1 MLKVKR
7 NQLQEGCIL
16 AKDIY
21 LEASQPLM
29 KKNTVLF
36 EEHLFVLS
44 KFLVAEAWVEKNL
57 INGATYIPSEI
68 VEEETNERERFID
81 VYLLAVKN
89 YKKQFQLW
97 RSGEKINLNE
107 VTAIIKPVIER
118 VINHPNEITMLHHLG
133 IKEDYLYHHAIS
145 VAVLSAFIGYKKKL
159 TEIEWMEL
167 GLAGALIDCGMCK
180 ISARVTNKNEPLDEE
195 EYELIRKHPVYG
207 YRMLKELPYVKDTIL
222 LAVLQHHE
230 REDGTGYPLGLK
242 GNKIHLYGKIVAVA
256 DIYHAMTSER
266 YYRTKQSPYR
276 VLEAISKDH
285 FGMLSHD
292 IVQTLMNSLLA
303 FTVGTRVRLTGG
315 RDAEIVFIDQ
325 KNPTR
330 PMVKLNHSE
339 EIIDLSKKLDIHI
352 DEVLI

>member
-44 KFLVAEAWVEKNL
+44 KFLVADAWVEKNL
-57 INGATYIPSEI
+57 INGTTFIPSEI

-81 VYLLAVKN
+81 IFLRAVRK
-89 YKKQFQLW
+89 YKQQYQLW
-97 RSGEKINLNE
+97 RTGQKINLNE
-107 VTAIIKPVIER
+107 VTAIIKPVIKR
-118 VINHPNEITMLHHLG
+118 VMEYPKEIMMLHHLG
-133 IKEDYLYHHAIS
+133 TREDYLYHHAIS
-145 VAVLSAFIGYKKKL
+145 VAVLSAFIGNKMKL
-159 TEIEWMEL
+159 SEKEWMEL

-180 ISARVTNKNEPLDEE
+180 VPMKVTDKDGPLDEM

-230 REDGTGYPLGLK
+230 REDGSGYPLGTS

-285 FGMLSHD
+285 FGMLSHEV
-292 IVQTLMNSLLA
+292 VQTLMNSLLT

-315 RDAEIVFIDQ
+315 REAEIVFIDQ
-325 KNPTR
+325 KSPTR
-330 PMVKLNHSE
+330 PMVKITNSE
-339 EIIDLSKKLDIHI
+339 EIIDLSKRSDLHI
-352 DEVLI
+352 DEVLL